1 MGIGKD
7 FGISRRE
14 FARRAALVSAASA
27 FAPTDLLD
35 ARITQPIA
43 LPHQP
48 PTLPQQQPVASDF
61 SPASQAEI
69 ESRVQA
75 ILAQYGFRLSAAQK
89 DDIRRL
95 ATEAQS
101 TIDRLRSYPTENGDG
116 PALYLYPL
124 NERPRKSAG
133 TPAASRSTNGRKKP

>member
-27 FAPTDLLD
+27 FAPADLLD
-35 ARITQPIA
+35 ARLTQPIA
-43 LPHQP
+43 LHQAP
-48 PTLPQQQPVASDF
+48 SLPQQQPVASDF

-133 TPAASRSTNGRKKP
+133 TPAASRSVNGRKKP